1 VLSVDRRCLPKGQY
15 DEKGFEV
22 RQVVDIDIDIVQI
35 VTEYRAQVLIDVN
48 EKHYTLAIQST
59 L

>member
-1 VLSVDRRCLPKGQY
+1 MLSVDCRCLPEGQY

-22 RQVVDIDIDIVQI
+22 RQVVDIDIVQI

>member
-1 VLSVDRRCLPKGQY
+1 MLSVDRRCLPKGQY

-22 RQVVDIDIDIVQI
+22 RQVVDIDIVQI

>member
-1 VLSVDRRCLPKGQY
+1 VLSVDRRCLPGGQY

-22 RQVVDIDIDIVQI
+22 RQVVDIDIVQI

>member
-1 VLSVDRRCLPKGQY
+1 MLSVDRRCLPGGQY

-22 RQVVDIDIDIVQI
+22 RQVVDIDIVQI

-48 EKHYTLAIQST
+48 EKHYTLAF
-59 L
+59 